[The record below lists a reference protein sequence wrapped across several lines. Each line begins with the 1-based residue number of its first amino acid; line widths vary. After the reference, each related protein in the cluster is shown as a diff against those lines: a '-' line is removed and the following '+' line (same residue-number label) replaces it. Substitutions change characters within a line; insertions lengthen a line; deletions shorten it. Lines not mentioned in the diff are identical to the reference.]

1 MGDVSFNKNKYIFS
15 NKGKRKELNSKIISK
30 QAQFY
35 IKELNLYK
43 INLRMLIDN
52 LPLYSDR
59 NLILNIAYYIVDNEE
74 ILDKLLRRKEIP
86 IAILVKNTKVEKRFI
101 EKWKH
106 YIIAYTVLLYSNKFM
121 SIFEYLNISFKELE
135 VLSLV
140 KNSNGDDDIYKGL
153 VIFEG
158 NKSAVIL
165 TTKGEFIRIK
175 SSCNNKLGSI
185 LSGKEKKGLRHYK
198 HIIIAVLII
207 FIMTFGTFIYGYN
220 KESSTIIIQST
231 SKIKLEINTFNKVIY
246 TYSPTEKGKIL
257 LMELDLKHK
266 DIGDSLE
273 DIFKNLGE
281 NKMIPQDKKIEILI
295 TGKRIDTMKF
305 SKLDKYLDKINND
318 NNTENNIKL
327 IINNSGYEKLN

>member
-1 MGDVSFNKNKYIFS
+1 MGDVSFNRSKYIFS
-15 NKGKRKELNSKIISK
+15 NKGKRKEINNKAIAK

-35 IKELNLYK
+35 IRELNLYK
-43 INLRMLIDN
+43 VNLRMLIDN
-52 LPLYSDR
+52 LPAYNDR
-59 NLILNIAYYIVDNEE
+59 NLILNISYYIVDNEE
-74 ILDKLLRRKEIP
+74 ILDKLLRKKEIP
-86 IAILVKNTKVEKRFI
+86 VGILTKNTKVEKKFI
-101 EKWKH
+101 ERWKN

-121 SIFEYLNISFKELE
+121 GIFEYLNISFKELE

-140 KNSNGDDDIYKGL
+140 KNSNEEDYIYKGL
-153 VIFEG
+153 VIFQA
-158 NKSAVIL
+158 NKNAIIL
-165 TTKGEFIRIK
+165 TTKGEFVRIK
-175 SSCNNKLGSI
+175 NSCDNKLGNI

-198 HIIIAVLII
+198 HIIIAILII
-207 FIMTFGTFIYGYN
+207 FIMIFGTLIYGYS

-231 SKIKLEINTFNKVIY
+231 SKIKLEINRFDKVIY

-273 DIFKNLGE
+273 DIFKKIDE
-281 NKMIPQDKKIEILI
+281 NKMIPQDKKIEILV

-318 NNTENNIKL
+318 DNSKNNIKL